1 MALVF
6 DRKDYDMVLELAENP
21 NSQRELEK
29 MTIGELLVLNDWI
42 DVISE
47 ANAGNKRLQAKLL
60 RLKTCATLTDE
71 SLRSEV
77 GLGW

>member
-1 MALVF
+1 M
-6 DRKDYDMVLELAENP
+6 N
-21 NSQRELEK
+21 
-29 MTIGELLVLNDWI
+29 LVLNDWI